1 MNRART
7 PLRIVGIVAALLGP
21 TPEGFGTGL
30 EWMPIAS
37 VVVPLVLLVVVIWL
51 GSRNTV

>member
-1 MNRART
+1 MT
-7 PLRIVGIVAALLGP
+7 ALLTALAP

-37 VVVPLVLLVVVIWL
+37 VIVPLLLLAVIWFF

>member
-1 MNRART
+1 MT
-7 PLRIVGIVAALLGP
+7 LLLAALAP
-21 TPEGFGTGL
+21 TPEGFGTGI

-37 VVVPLVLLVVVIWL
+37 VILPLLPLAVIWFL

>member
-1 MNRART
+1 MT
-7 PLRIVGIVAALLGP
+7 LLLAALAP

-37 VVVPLVLLVVVIWL
+37 VIVPLVLLAVIWFL

>member
-1 MNRART
+1 MT
-7 PLRIVGIVAALLGP
+7 LLLAALAP
-21 TPEGFGTGL
+21 TPEGFGTGI

-37 VVVPLVLLVVVIWL
+37 VILPLLLLAVIWFL

>member
-1 MNRART
+1 MAPST
-7 PLRIVGIVAALLGP
+7 LTSPPMLLPPLAADHLH
-21 TPEGFGTGL
+21 GTGL

-37 VVVPLVLLVVVIWL
+37 VLVPAVLLVVVIWL